1 MADPI
6 HLLLLDHDLS
16 IRQRYAAILEEEG
29 CVCEFALSGQE
40 VLWRLG
46 QPGIDGVIA
55 NSTAPGLAALDL
67 AGAPGHSPCL
77 LLFSPTPE
85 GGAPLELCHPASCLW
100 LRQPVTDKQF
110 RVALEMIFN
119 TGDTVGERPHLDEAA
134 ILAHEFRSPLASLR
148 TTAETLHKGYYG
160 ELSVTQQAAV
170 ESIERN
176 SGYLQDTINCVGH
189 MYELENKPIAEVEE
203 VVDLLAEVV
212 EPVLGRPEYRD
223 NRKGMRLTLHAPEPS
238 RVVGNGGLLRIVL
251 KNLINNAIKYGRR
264 ETKIQVRIEQ
274 AGRQAMLCV
283 RNEGLGIPAAD
294 MGRLFQR
301 FGRLRL
307 PGSEGIKGSGL
318 GLYLCRRIVEL
329 FGGSIMV
336 QSEPGK
342 YTEFRVCLNRA
353 REKRASASHR

>member
-1 MADPI
+1 MPP
-6 HLLLLDHDLS
+6 
-16 IRQRYAAILEEEG
+16 RQ
-29 CVCEFALSGQE
+29 CV
-40 VLWRLG
+40 
-46 QPGIDGVIA
+46 
-55 NSTAPGLAALDL
+55 
-67 AGAPGHSPCL
+67 
-77 LLFSPTPE
+77 
-85 GGAPLELCHPASCLW
+85 W
-100 LRQPVTDKQF
+100 LRLPITDKQL
-110 RVALEMIFN
+110 RITLDMLFN
-119 TGDTVGERPHLDEAA
+119 TTGKLGERPHLDEAA

-160 ELSVTQQAAV
+160 ELSASQQAAV

-176 SGYLQDTINCVGH
+176 SGYLQDTIHCVGH
-189 MYELENKPIAEVEE
+189 MYQLENRPVTGVEE

-223 NRKGMRLTLHAPEPS
+223 NRKGMSLTLHAPEPL
-238 RVVGNGGLLRIVL
+238 RVVGNWGLLRIVL

-264 ETKIQVRIEQ
+264 ETEIQIRVEQ
-274 AGRQAMLCV
+274 SGRQAMLSV

-329 FGGSIMV
+329 FGGSIAV

-342 YTEFRVCLNRA
+342 CAEFRVFLNRA
-353 REKRASASHR
+353 R

>member
-6 HLLLLDHDLS
+6 HLLLLDHDVH
-16 IRQRYAAILEEEG
+16 IRQRYSAILEEEG

-46 QPGIDGVIA
+46 HPGIDGVIA
-55 NSTAPGLAALDL
+55 DSTAPGLAALNL
-67 AGAPGHSPCL
+67 AGAPGPSPCL
-77 LLFSPTPE
+77 LIFSLTPDS
-85 GGAPLELCHPASCLW
+85 GAQLELCHPAGCLW
-100 LRQPVTDKQF
+100 LRQPVTDKQL
-110 RVALEMIFN
+110 RIALEMVFN
-119 TGDTVGERPHLDEAA
+119 PVAKIGERPHLDEAA

-160 ELSVTQQAAV
+160 ELSASQRAAV

-189 MYELENKPIAEVEE
+189 MYELENKPIAGVHE

-212 EPVLGRPEYRD
+212 EPILGRPEYRD
-223 NRKGMRLTLHAPEPS
+223 NRKGMRLTLHAPEAL
-238 RVVGNGGLLRIVL
+238 RVVGHWGLLRIVL
-251 KNLINNAIKYGRR
+251 KNLINNAIKYGHR
-264 ETKIQVRIEQ
+264 ETEIAVRVEQ

-283 RNEGLGIPAAD
+283 RNEGIGIPAAD
-294 MGRLFQR
+294 LGRLFQR

-329 FGGSIMV
+329 FGGSIVV
-336 QSEPGK
+336 QSQPGE
-342 YTEFRVCLNRA
+342 YTEFRVFLNRA
-353 REKRASASHR
+353 